1 MYVLVPP
8 PSPALAHLAL
18 LCARGQPGGRWRHW
32 TYSFIIVL
40 YHVQTMFKLL
50 LYCSCCFHWVMDL
63 ICYSVTVQFLAL
75 TNFVEVYVPVWTCIR
90 FMCNRCVQLPCV
102 LVCTICTACCS
113 TQGWTGQPS
122 AASSSSY
129 RVTSWKRSKT
139 SLKSIKEVYMRP
151 KPLWFKKAN
160 LQLSVA
166 QLSWYCVGKTM
177 DSAHVDVVG
186 YTAAVL
192 EKHSES
198 WAGNPIGGTLLA
210 PDQTPAHQPD
220 WLPDL
225 QERIKEL

>member
-1 MYVLVPP
+1 MYVLVPS

-129 RVTSWKRSKT
+129 RVTSWKRS
-139 SLKSIKEVYMRP
+139 IKEID
-151 KPLWFKKAN
+151 L
-160 LQLSVA
+160 
-166 QLSWYCVGKTM
+166 
-177 DSAHVDVVG
+177 
-186 YTAAVL
+186 
-192 EKHSES
+192 
-198 WAGNPIGGTLLA
+198 PIASLVS
-210 PDQTPAHQPD
+210 
-220 WLPDL
+220 
-225 QERIKEL
+225 